1 MLENADIILKNGET
15 RYGKFDA
22 VLIGKTA
29 EQENDDGVVYI
40 TNKRLLFTG
49 KKMLACSMA
58 KISTYDATPGK
69 LSVHMENGNLIVF
82 DTKKTYAPS
91 VIAHI
96 SSISKSSGPEDI
108 VTIKT
113 CGEWNEAQEKERA
126 HKIATPEVPGTV
138 RRAKTAKKRRKSRKK
153 KIAEDF
159 FTALLVLVVI
169 AILYFFL

>member
-58 KISTYDATPGK
+58 KVLTYDATPGK
-69 LSVHMENGNLIVF
+69 LSLHMENGNLIVF
-82 DTKKTYAPS
+82 ETKQTFAPS

-96 SSISKSSGPEDI
+96 SSIAKGTGFDDI
-108 VTIKT
+108 VPIKSR
-113 CGEWNEAQEKERA
+113 GEWDAEQEQERA
-126 HKIATPEVPGTV
+126 PIIATPEVPATV
-138 RRAKTAKKRRKSRKK
+138 RRSKSAKKRRKSRKK

-169 AILYFFL
+169 AILYFFF